1 MFAPQILLKRCFQF
15 LFGPFYL
22 PKETEDNANAKFWS
36 DKQKGHYGM
45 LWYFLK
51 RSILLGMEYE
61 GLISVTRKLQKL
73 VQQGTFLTHNINIFP
88 IFFSQMAPK
97 FSQISSKQV
106 KAQRKR
112 LIAARN
118 VDKSEKRMYVKV
130 SAIL

>member
-1 MFAPQILLKRCFQF
+1 
-15 LFGPFYL
+15 
-22 PKETEDNANAKFWS
+22 
-36 DKQKGHYGM
+36 
-45 LWYFLK
+45 
-51 RSILLGMEYE
+51 
-61 GLISVTRKLQKL
+61 
-73 VQQGTFLTHNINIFP
+73 
-88 IFFSQMAPK
+88 MAAK

>member
-1 MFAPQILLKRCFQF
+1 MV
-15 LFGPFYL
+15 
-22 PKETEDNANAKFWS
+22 
-36 DKQKGHYGM
+36 
-45 LWYFLK
+45 
-51 RSILLGMEYE
+51 YE
-61 GLISVTRKLQKL
+61 GLISETRKSQKL

-88 IFFSQMAPK
+88 IFFSQMAAK

>member
-1 MFAPQILLKRCFQF
+1 
-15 LFGPFYL
+15 
-22 PKETEDNANAKFWS
+22 
-36 DKQKGHYGM
+36 
-45 LWYFLK
+45 
-51 RSILLGMEYE
+51 MEYE
-61 GLISVTRKLQKL
+61 GLISVTGKLQKL

-88 IFFSQMAPK
+88 IFFSQMAAK

>member
-1 MFAPQILLKRCFQF
+1 
-15 LFGPFYL
+15 
-22 PKETEDNANAKFWS
+22 
-36 DKQKGHYGM
+36 
-45 LWYFLK
+45 
-51 RSILLGMEYE
+51 MEYE

-88 IFFSQMAPK
+88 IFFLQMAAK

-106 KAQRKR
+106 KAQRQR